1 MVAGHFSDL
10 SVKGCFSRFT
20 FKDAQAE
27 KTHNIF
33 PLFLK
38 KNILSHIIPDYGSK
52 YAQIRKVSVGH
63 CVKLE
68 LETMAN
74 ISDYGGN
81 EADDR
86 KIEEESLKERIQRN
100 DQSAMNQV
108 YEQYSEELIRFISI
122 QL

>member
-1 MVAGHFSDL
+1 
-10 SVKGCFSRFT
+10 
-20 FKDAQAE
+20 
-27 KTHNIF
+27 
-33 PLFLK
+33 
-38 KNILSHIIPDYGSK
+38 
-52 YAQIRKVSVGH
+52 
-63 CVKLE
+63 
-68 LETMAN
+68 MAN